1 MEFFS
6 FLFLIFF
13 SYFSFFHT
21 LYFFSNFHASLS
33 FQTELNGIID
43 ILLHTFLRDFISWN
57 VRVKAKKF
65 SIDSNSYNGTKF
77 DKTQNNQGSKNIQVF
92 FSYVA
97 LVGQELEIIK
107 DEALILFCKIKL
119 FLIWEVPL
127 VSSN

>member
-21 LYFFSNFHASLS
+21 LYFFLNFHASLS

-43 ILLHTFLRDFISWN
+43 ILLHIFLRDFISWN
-57 VRVKAKKF
+57 VCEGQKF

-119 FLIWEVPL
+119 FLMREVPL

>member
-1 MEFFS
+1 M
-6 FLFLIFF
+6 
-13 SYFSFFHT
+13 
-21 LYFFSNFHASLS
+21 
-33 FQTELNGIID
+33 
-43 ILLHTFLRDFISWN
+43 
-57 VRVKAKKF
+57 KAK
-65 SIDSNSYNGTKF
+65 NSQLIQTLIMAQSF

>member
-1 MEFFS
+1 MER
-6 FLFLIFF
+6 
-13 SYFSFFHT
+13 
-21 LYFFSNFHASLS
+21 ACEG
-33 FQTELNGIID
+33 Q
-43 ILLHTFLRDFISWN
+43 
-57 VRVKAKKF
+57 KF
-65 SIDSNSYNGTKF
+65 SIDSNYYNGTKF

>member
-1 MEFFS
+1 MER
-6 FLFLIFF
+6 
-13 SYFSFFHT
+13 
-21 LYFFSNFHASLS
+21 ACEG
-33 FQTELNGIID
+33 Q
-43 ILLHTFLRDFISWN
+43 
-57 VRVKAKKF
+57 KF

-127 VSSN
+127 VSSS

>member
-1 MEFFS
+1 MER
-6 FLFLIFF
+6 
-13 SYFSFFHT
+13 
-21 LYFFSNFHASLS
+21 ACEG
-33 FQTELNGIID
+33 Q
-43 ILLHTFLRDFISWN
+43 
-57 VRVKAKKF
+57 KF